1 MNKAE
6 QVTQGAPRP
15 EELISL
21 QRLIENISLFSEIS
35 EEEIR
40 GRVSPN
46 MRGEEAS
53 FEYALRLGAIRGL
66 LSEKAAVIK
75 LLSAFNATLD
85 CRPACYLLYDGHAIE
100 DESIRKDL
108 NFYLL
113 HLKLTR
119 FIDPPRGAERWGET
133 PPPQGMTGRFDAE
146 KIGALYFRRDQ
157 IRSLLEECHIKHSIG
172 ASNSSPISAEYANVV
187 GESSNESRST
197 VAAESVT
204 PERSTETVV
213 PKFRGKVAALEKEYL
228 EAQRRATNKYD
239 RIEIQALLFK
249 MALEGGTWAK
259 LVVENNALYQISQGK
274 KQPINLNALEQWLA
288 KRKAKDKVT

>member
-1 MNKAE
+1 M
-6 QVTQGAPRP
+6 TQGAPRT

-133 PPPQGMTGRFDAE
+133 PSPQGMTGKFDAE
-146 KIGALYFRRDQ
+146 KVSALYFRRDQ
-157 IRSLLEECHIKHSIG
+157 IRNLLDECQIKHSIG
-172 ASNSSPISAEYANVV
+172 ASKSSPISAEDASVV
-187 GESSNESRST
+187 VASSNESGSA
-197 VAAESVT
+197 VEPEHVT
-204 PERSTETVV
+204 PEQSPKPLV
-213 PKFRGKVAALEKEYL
+213 PKSRGRVAALEKEYL
-228 EAQRRATNKYD
+228 EAQRRAINKFD
-239 RIEIQALLFK
+239 PLEIHAHLLK
-249 MALEGGTWAK
+249 MASEDGKWAK
-259 LVVENNALYQISQGK
+259 LSLEGENLYQISFKGK
-274 KQPINLNALEQWLA
+274 ERFSKKSLLSWLDR
-288 KRKAKDKVT
+288 RKKKSASSAG